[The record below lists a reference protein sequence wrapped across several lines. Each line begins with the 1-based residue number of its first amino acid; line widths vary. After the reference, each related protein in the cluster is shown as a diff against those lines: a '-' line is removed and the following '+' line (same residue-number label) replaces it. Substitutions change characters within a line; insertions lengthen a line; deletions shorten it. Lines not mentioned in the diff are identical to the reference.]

1 MPRKKGSTNR
11 TPSEIERA
19 GKALMEQAKLRKKI
33 KALQEK
39 IKSRK

>member
-19 GKALMEQAKLRKKI
+19 GKALIEKAKLKKKI
-33 KALQEK
+33 KSLQAK